1 MSRQR
6 TRQAA
11 RAAAR
16 TLTLIAAAALIL
28 ALGTAA
34 LAAQP
39 GLAAASVTG
48 VISNLTAWLVG
59 IIAGLATLL
68 FTIGGVRYLLAGGD
82 PGEVR
87 AAKDTLKYAAIGYAV
102 AALAP
107 VLVTLLQKLI
117 S

>member
-1 MSRQR
+1 MNDQR
-6 TRQAA
+6 TR
-11 RAAAR
+11 RAAHA
-16 TLTLIAAAALIL
+16 L
-28 ALGTAA
+28 ALLTMTAACTVAVSTPA
-34 LAAQP
+34 LAAAP
-39 GLAAASVTG
+39 VAVASVTG
-48 VISNLTAWLVG
+48 VISNLTGWLVG
-59 IIAGLATLL
+59 ILAGLATLL

-107 VLVTLLQKLI
+107 VLVALLQKLI

>member
-1 MSRQR
+1 MH
-6 TRQAA
+6 
-11 RAAAR
+11 
-16 TLTLIAAAALIL
+16 AL
-28 ALGTAA
+28 
-34 LAAQP
+34 
-39 GLAAASVTG
+39 LAAASLDG
-48 VISNLTAWLVG
+48 VISNLTTWLTG
-59 IIAGLATLL
+59 LLAGLATLL

-107 VLVTLLQKLI
+107 ILVTLLQKLV